1 MGRHRA
7 PSAARKTAT
16 RVGMGGVAI
25 GLSLAASSATAWA
38 STPAGH
44 DNHLADSVGTPSHKA
59 ATVAPGHTLPDR
71 TVSHGSGHMT
81 RHYDSDSHRGNN
93 HSTHSDNRHSDNR
106 HSDNQRSDG
115 HRYGSSEG
123 HSDHDNYRG
132 GRDNHHRHHHHRHH
146 HRGGGHGLF

>member
-1 MGRHRA
+1 
-7 PSAARKTAT
+7 
-16 RVGMGGVAI
+16 MGGVAI